1 MQSKIELDISAL
13 VSTLGSC
20 TQSQRQ
26 GLWDPSGNTIQG
38 DAYILVDDA
47 FVACIQDVQVF
58 KPFRSRIFRGDFIT
72 FQFMQSSGSY
82 YHHLGGQIVKMGS
95 GSLSL
100 TVAPFSETES
110 RGHLRPSTARGVA
123 IHIAR
128 DHLLGSFGLR
138 PQYWREEYRDAFFR
152 KGGASLSLNAPL
164 TAEMWTILD
173 SMIDCGFDEPMRSNY
188 LRAKAIELLTQA
200 VVEFNELLFHEIV
213 AARDI
218 PLSVAMPRD
227 KRISGLAQAA
237 LDDPGSI
244 ASIDEWLVGASAS
257 RKTIERLFIAETG
270 MPPSRWLRQIRILHA
285 VSQLA
290 AGKKISSVALDLGYQ
305 SPSAFTYMFRSAIG
319 LSPRVF
325 RRTEKSVGR

>member
-200 VVEFNELLFHEIV
+200 VVEFNGIDLPGRLAGLGSLATDQRLIDIAAHIYRRELRH
-213 AARDI
+213 
-218 PLSVAMPRD
+218 
-227 KRISGLAQAA
+227 
-237 LDDPGSI
+237 
-244 ASIDEWLVGASAS
+244 
-257 RKTIERLFIAETG
+257 
-270 MPPSRWLRQIRILHA
+270 PPSVNEMSRRVGINRNKLTSGFRAMFGKTPAEYSRQIRLEW
-285 VSQLA
+285 A
-290 AGKKISSVALDLGYQ
+290 ARRLSEGLNIRNAAAEAGYDSVAAFGRAFHEHFGYA
-305 SPSAFTYMFRSAIG
+305 PSD
-319 LSPRVF
+319 
-325 RRTEKSVGR
+325 RRNNDTRGA